1 MRGKCQATGGFVLLL
16 LWFAAV
22 NGWRVLW
29 LALAAAAVHEMGH
42 YLVLR
47 LLGGR
52 VTKLRLTLFG
62 AEMETDNHRVSYGG
76 EALAALAGPFANL
89 AWAWLLVK
97 TGDGGRAE
105 LIGANITLALFNL
118 LPVRP
123 LDGGRALGQLTA
135 LAFGPAAGETVCRC
149 AAAVFGTALAALL
162 GYVMWR
168 SGGSLWLLPPMAGLL
183 TAVWQEWFEKA

>member
-1 MRGKCQATGGFVLLL
+1 MREKCRVTGGFVLLL

-29 LALAAAAVHEMGH
+29 LVLTAAAVHEAGH
-42 YLVLR
+42 WLALR

-62 AEMETDNHRVSYGG
+62 AEMETDDHRLSYVGG
-76 EALAALAGPFANL
+76 ALAALAGPAANL
-89 AWAWLLVK
+89 AWAWLLTR
-97 TGDGGRAE
+97 TGDGGQAE

-135 LAFGPAAGETVCRC
+135 LVLGPAAGETVCRC
-149 AAAVFGTALAALL
+149 SAAVFGTALAALL

-168 SGGSLWLLPPMAGLL
+168 TGGSLWLLPPIAGLL